1 MRNYLVIPQNIK
13 DTITND
19 PAILF
24 LGLYTNQVKT
34 FTQTNT
40 YKRMLTVA
48 LLTKAKR
55 WKETK
60 FPPTDEWIN
69 KLWYT
74 HAMEYC
80 SAIRIKVS
88 DMLQPR

>member
-1 MRNYLVIPQNIK
+1 M
-13 DTITND
+13 ITND

-24 LGLYTNQVKT
+24 LDLYTNQLKT

-40 YKRMLTVA
+40 YKWMLTVA
-48 LLTKAKR
+48 LFTKAKR

-69 KLWYT
+69 KLQYT

-80 SAIRIKVS
+80 SAIKTVKVS
-88 DMLQPR
+88 DMLQHR